1 MRRVHTVS
9 LMPFHVVTLIGLL
22 QVRDPDPDVPD
33 HERVAVLRPQPQP
46 QGGGQPARSEES
58 QPILYYMNDTYDKED
73 YEKKHYKK
81 NLNDNNA

>member
-1 MRRVHTVS
+1 
-9 LMPFHVVTLIGLL
+9 MPFNEDTLIGLL

-58 QPILYYMNDTYDKED
+58 QPI
-73 YEKKHYKK
+73 
-81 NLNDNNA
+81 